1 MDRRSFLTNGLT
13 AATVV
18 AMGTSVARAAEPS
31 KVLKIIGISCSPRKG
46 KTTYQALQICL
57 EAAKQVS
64 PAIQAELF
72 ELAGI
77 KFDPA
82 VAAGVPSVFGSED
95 AFESVIQPKLAD
107 PSIAGIIIGT
117 PVYFGMPSA
126 LCKGFIDRCMVFR
139 KTFAL
144 SNKVAG
150 VVAVGGMRNG
160 GQELSINAVQQCL
173 ITQEMVLVGDG
184 RPTAHRG
191 ATVWNNKDDISTD
204 TVGIETLKNLG
215 RRVAEVVLKLNPA
228 S

>member
-1 MDRRSFLTNGLT
+1 MDRRSFLASGLT
-13 AATVV
+13 AATVTF
-18 AMGTSVARAAEPS
+18 GSSVARAAEPP
-31 KVLKIIGISCSPRKG
+31 KTLKILGISCSPRKG
-46 KTTYQALQICL
+46 KTTFQSLQICV

-64 PAIQAELF
+64 AAIQTEIL

-82 VAAGVPSVFGSED
+82 VVAGVPSVFGSED

-107 PSIAGIIIGT
+107 PTVAGIIIGT
-117 PVYFGMPSA
+117 PVYFGLPSA

-144 SNKVAG
+144 ANKVAG
-150 VVAVGGMRNG
+150 VIAVGSNRNG
-160 GQELSINAVQQCL
+160 GQELTINAVQQCL
-173 ITQEMVLVGDG
+173 MTHEMILVGDG

-191 ATVWNNKDDISTD
+191 ATVMNVKDDVSTD
-204 TVGIETLKNLG
+204 TVGVETLKNLG
-215 RRVAEVVLKLNPA
+215 RRAAEVVLKLNPV

>member
-13 AATVV
+13 AATAVTL
-18 AMGTSVARAAEPS
+18 GTSVAQSAEPA
-31 KVLKIIGISCSPRKG
+31 KILKIIGVSCSPRKG
-46 KTTYQALQICL
+46 KTTFQSLQICL
-57 EAAKQVS
+57 EAAR
-64 PAIQAELF
+64 QASASIRTELI

-82 VAAGVPSVFGSED
+82 VVAGVPSVFGSED

-107 PSIAGIIIGT
+107 PAVAGIIIGT
-117 PVYFGMPSA
+117 PVYFGLPSA

-139 KTFAL
+139 KTFAFA
-144 SNKVAG
+144 NKVAG
-150 VVAVGGMRNG
+150 VVAVGANRNG
-160 GQELSINAVQQCL
+160 GQELAINAVQQCL
-173 ITQEMVLVGDG
+173 MTHEMILVGDG

-204 TVGIETLKNLG
+204 TFGIETLRNLG
-215 RRVAEVVLKLNPA
+215 RRAAEVVLKLNPV